1 MLSKEQ
7 KKEAISK
14 FKERKPL
21 LGIYA
26 VRCTA
31 SGRAWVGSS
40 RNLDATG
47 NDIWFDL
54 RHGSHRDQP
63 LQHEWNVHGESAFH
77 YEVLETLDEDVIAM
91 AVSDLLSEKKK
102 RWMVQLD
109 ARALL

>member
-7 KKEAISK
+7 KKEAIIK

-26 VRCTA
+26 VLCTV

-40 RNLDATG
+40 RNLVATENG
-47 NDIWFDL
+47 TWFGL

-77 YEVLETLDEDVIAM
+77 YEVLEKLDEDVIPM

>member
-7 KKEAISK
+7 KKETIIK

-31 SGRAWVGSS
+31 SDRAWVGSS
-40 RNLDATG
+40 RNQHATG
-47 NDIWFDL
+47 NGIWFGL

-77 YEVLETLDEDVIAM
+77 YEVLEKLDEDVIPM